1 MEQLTIGQVAK
12 HGGVNLETIRYYE
25 RRGLLP
31 QPPRTDS
38 GYRAYQ
44 SGAVDRIHFIK
55 RAQELGFS
63 LREIQE
69 LVFLLGSPHTTKA
82 DVKRRAEAK
91 LVDVQE
97 KLRALQRI
105 KRHLERLV
113 GACSGRGPLT
123 ECPIIEYLSAPSQ
136 GHTSDKAH
144 RASKNTGSDERM

>member
-1 MEQLTIGQVAK
+1 
-12 HGGVNLETIRYYE
+12 
-25 RRGLLP
+25 
-31 QPPRTDS
+31 
-38 GYRAYQ
+38 
-44 SGAVDRIHFIK
+44 
-55 RAQELGFS
+55 LGFS

-123 ECPIIEYLSAPSQ
+123 ECPIIEYLSSPSQ

-144 RASKNTGSDERM
+144 RASKNTGSDERR